1 MRAHIVKSL
10 ITYLLRGIDM
20 VEERM
25 FEVLSD
31 ILITYVTTIKRAYDL
46 DEEETLRMIE
56 VMRLRF
62 QNNSS
67 A

>member
-1 MRAHIVKSL
+1 
-10 ITYLLRGIDM
+10 M